1 MKKERPRLGGQIT
14 IFLSLLLMTLISF
27 LCVALA
33 SARSAGSRYLFSL
46 ASEAAAKS
54 MFAAYDTKVWEQYR
68 ILMLTDEELAG
79 QLGEECAQ
87 AYTGGALFPVV
98 VSAVELTE
106 PRTFGEEGAR
116 AWEEGAVSYME
127 NRLPAELISWL
138 WEQSGLASGLED
150 LTRWVTGFRD
160 LLEPLTQLEQRLC
173 ELEAQLSEA
182 VEAFAEGKRLAESIG
197 DSAQALSQLAEA
209 GAEPE
214 ELGAAW
220 NALKDTFEQIQ
231 GYAQGRQDSLSR
243 LMSTASEQLEAAGA
257 LKRQVEELAGSLA
270 GGESPGAAVMAG
282 IGDYIASLTERAG
295 FLERLP
301 EQLTGQREL
310 LERLGGF
317 SMPSLEEVLSGN
329 AGAALSSLAAAASGL
344 SGAEWN
350 PERLEAEEGSE
361 ADRAD
366 LRRLLELK
374 DWLDEGILWMTLE
387 DSGSVSQASLEE
399 RLVRTQRAGD
409 NGLLDQAYRNL
420 LYGEYALR
428 YTASYTG
435 EGRAGLKY
443 ETEYLIAGQDSDS
456 ANLAAVASQL
466 LLMRGAANLAFLMT
480 DEAKRTE
487 ARTVAAGISAALGGF
502 VPAALLAMALM
513 VLWALAEAV
522 CDVRGLFAGRRV
534 PFWKSASDWQL
545 SWGNILD
552 LFGDGFLKSADR
564 ESGMDY
570 EAYLRLLLFLVPL
583 REKCFRTMEI
593 AQENLRAD
601 RNGFEIGRA
610 ISRAVVTVTGQAAGQ
625 NCRQQLSYGY

>member
-1 MKKERPRLGGQIT
+1 MKKGRPGFGGQIT

-79 QLGEECAQ
+79 QLGEECAL
-87 AYTGGALFPVV
+87 AYTGGTLFPVA

-106 PRTFGEEGAR
+106 PRTFGEEGAW

-160 LLEPLTQLEQRLC
+160 LLEPLTRLEQRLC

-182 VEAFAEGKRLAESIG
+182 VEAFAEGKRLAESIK

-231 GYAQGRQDSLSR
+231 GYAQGRRDSLSR
-243 LMSTASEQLEAAGA
+243 LVSTASEQLEAAGA

-310 LERLGGF
+310 LERLGSF
-317 SMPSLEEVLSGN
+317 SMPSLEEVFSGN
-329 AGAALSSLAAAASGL
+329 AGSALSSLAAAASGL

-361 ADRAD
+361 EDRTD

-374 DWLDEGILWMTLE
+374 DWLDQGILWMTLE
-387 DSGSVSQASLEE
+387 NSGSVSQASLEE
-399 RLVRTQRAGD
+399 HLVRTQRAEE
-409 NGLLDQAYRNL
+409 NGLLNQAYRNL

-435 EGRAGLKY
+435 EGRAGLVY

-456 ANLAAVASQL
+456 ANLAAVAAQL

-480 DEAKRTE
+480 NEAKRTE

-502 VPAALLAMALM
+502 VPAALLAMVLL

-583 REKCFRTMEI
+583 QEKCFRTMEI

-601 RNGFEIGRA
+601 RSGFEIGRA
-610 ISRAVVTVTGQAAGQ
+610 ISGAVVTVTGQAAGQ
-625 NCRQQLSYGY
+625 ACRQQLSYGY